1 MELYSLQTSFL
12 LLPVVGMIRLCRSA
26 WLQILL
32 LGAGISLACA
42 QNGEGKSQPPPA
54 NQPTG
59 ENTKT
64 CYARVPEP
72 RFFTRAEWQNSPEMV
87 AWAIAE
93 QQLLAAIKPDIYDH
107 KLLSDKMQAA
117 NTAYKNAAVVVSQG
131 LMSQALYD
139 YAGSWLSHWHRSL
152 EEHYAGVMCYMVRSV
167 PPVIDDINRRLITV
181 EDMKIARKV
190 DSAAVA
196 QVQTAIRE
204 QLGKEKSPQEAQ
216 ELSDLIMGLTGFI
229 NL

>member
-1 MELYSLQTSFL
+1 MELYSLNNSFL
-12 LLPVVGMIRLCRSA
+12 LIPIAGMIRFSRSL

-32 LGAGISLACA
+32 LGAGLSLACA
-42 QNGEGKSQPPPA
+42 QNSDGKNQPPPT

-72 RFFTRAEWQNSPEMV
+72 RFFTRAEWQKSPEMV

-93 QQLLAAIKPDIYDH
+93 QQLLAAIKPVNSDYQV
-107 KLLSDKMQAA
+107 LSGKTAAA
-117 NTAYKNAAVVVSQG
+117 NEAYKKASVIVSQG
-131 LMSQALYD
+131 LMSQALYE

-181 EDMKIARKV
+181 EDMKIAGKV

-196 QVQTAIRE
+196 QVQAAIRE
-204 QLGKEKSPQEAQ
+204 QLGKEKSPQETQ